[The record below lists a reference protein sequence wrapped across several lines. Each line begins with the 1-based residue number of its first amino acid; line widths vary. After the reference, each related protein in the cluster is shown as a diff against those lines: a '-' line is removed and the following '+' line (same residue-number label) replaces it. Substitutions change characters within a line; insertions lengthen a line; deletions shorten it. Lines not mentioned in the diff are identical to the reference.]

1 MSEPRAVA
9 TGSFAIFHLAISN
22 PRHLSKRNRLSKYSN
37 EKCQVTNDR
46 LSGSDT
52 LRFPKS
58 DSFVC
63 KLKAGEDQG
72 SLSVTANSL
81 LSDILSDAGEP
92 SGTLPTTSSSKPSRA
107 VTLGG

>member
-37 EKCQVTNDR
+37 EKCQMTNDR

-72 SLSVTANSL
+72 SLIFPSPFGTGL
-81 LSDILSDAGEP
+81 GEGLAALMP
-92 SGTLPTTSSSKPSRA
+92 LKFLFSPYAS
-107 VTLGG
+107 